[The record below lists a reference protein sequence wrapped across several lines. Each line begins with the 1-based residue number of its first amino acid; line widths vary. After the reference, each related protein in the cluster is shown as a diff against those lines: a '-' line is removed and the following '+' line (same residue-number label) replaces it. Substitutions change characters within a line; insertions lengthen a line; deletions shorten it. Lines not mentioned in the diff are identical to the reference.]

1 MKIKL
6 IYYVGN
12 KVTDIEISIIEI
24 TDNESMQWIESDY
37 LYRLNNAS
45 ESDKKSIKRRSIDEI
60 VDEINKNEKNSWQK
74 KHRHCILDPVNDE
87 GQAILDNISD
97 PNAMSPEDYS
107 IKENYKDI
115 LKANLKPNYYDVIN
129 CILLNNVSYK
139 DYANSRNITE
149 SNARQLYHRAII
161 ALKNIKDKII

>member
-12 KVTDIEISIIEI
+12 KVTDIEITIIEI
-24 TDNESMQWIESDY
+24 TDNESFQWIENDY

-45 ESDKKSIKRRSIDEI
+45 ESEKESIKRRNIDEI
-60 VDEINKNEKNSWQK
+60 VDEINRSEKNSWQK
-74 KHRHCILDPVNDE
+74 MHRHCVIDPVNEE
-87 GQAILDNISD
+87 GQSLLNNIPDS
-97 PNAMSPEDYS
+97 NAMSPEDYA

-115 LKANLKPNYYDVIN
+115 LKKNLKPNYYDVIN

-139 DYANSRNITE
+139 DYADSRNITE

-161 ALKNIKDKII
+161 ALKKIKDKII